1 MSSRIKTQIA
11 VFLGVIFALTAVAIS
26 FTGSTGSGA
35 GRALAQSAPALL
47 VNDCIEVSVG
57 DEFNVDIKATGV
69 SNLMAWEVYFAYNRH
84 KVEVIERDVRR
95 MLATGRSS
103 NVIDVSDPLPN
114 STGFYLMGA
123 ADIGN
128 GDSAK
133 QGDVLVRLKL
143 RAKQEGVT
151 PANIFRGDYTG
162 DQVIDFA
169 PKLTGLN
176 GTQPT
181 YLGDTN
187 GDQLFDGPIASGQIA
202 IDTDCVQP
210 VPPLQPGESEAVP
223 PAAAGSDETDPGVV
237 INQGTETGGGGDGVN
252 PENGS
257 ESGSGTEQE
266 QNNGD
271 EGATTDNSQDPNG
284 SNEENGGVQGASAT
298 PTDGG
303 GSGIVPW
310 LLIGL
315 GAAVAISG
323 GVTFYMIRAASKEPY

>member
-1 MSSRIKTQIA
+1 
-11 VFLGVIFALTAVAIS
+11 
-26 FTGSTGSGA
+26 
-35 GRALAQSAPALL
+35 

-162 DQVIDFA
+162 DEVIDFA

-223 PAAAGSDETDPGVV
+223 PADADSEAGPGAV
-237 INQGTETGGGGDGVN
+237 INEPNETGGDGDGVN
-252 PENGS
+252 PENDSPEGGNGTGEQQDTENSS
-257 ESGSGTEQE
+257 E
-266 QNNGD
+266 D
-271 EGATTDNSQDPNG
+271 PPADNSQDG
-284 SNEENGGVQGASAT
+284 SSSNEENEGVQGASAT

-323 GVTFYMIRAASKEPY
+323 GVTFYMIRAASKDPY